1 MGDLRPGRDGE
12 DFAISDPV
20 LELDPVG
27 VWGQRAGQWRTA
39 VVWPSGPK
47 SFDAD
52 RRHNDG
58 GVIAVTMI
66 ASTSLMLR
74 LRCGIV
80 LF

>member
-1 MGDLRPGRDGE
+1 MDDLKPGFLNARQSG
-12 DFAISDPV
+12 FGIGGLL
-20 LELDPVG
+20 LET
-27 VWGQRAGQWRTA
+27 QAG
-39 VVWPSGPK
+39 G
-47 SFDAD
+47 
-52 RRHNDG
+52 RRHSDG